1 MKEKE
6 CDNVMDKNTII
17 KNIALRTGGD
27 IYLGVVGAVRTGKST
42 FIKKV
47 VENLIVPNIEDE
59 YDRRRALD
67 EVPQSAAGKTIMT
80 TEPKFVPN
88 NAAKI
93 NIDDFSCNI
102 RLIDCVGYLI
112 DNAKGAEDEN
122 GPRLVKTPWYDEP
135 IAFSEAAEV
144 GTEKV
149 IRDHS
154 TIGIVVTTDGSIGEF
169 QRSDYLEAESR
180 VIRELKELGKPFI
193 VIVNSTHPMLP
204 DTEKICE
211 KLRGEHDVP
220 VLAMNIEN
228 MNQKDMYDILREAL
242 YEFPILE
249 VKVNMPEW
257 IAILNP
263 KNEIKKGYIQAIRE
277 SVVEV
282 DKLRDVEK
290 INQHF
295 LGVET
300 ISKSYLSEID
310 PATGEVTINLEAP
323 ADLYNQVLTDII
335 KIDVT
340 NKAELLSLFQDFNE
354 AKKEYDQIKYAL
366 KMVKQTGYG
375 VASPTLEDMKLDT
388 PEITKQGPRYG
399 VKLRATAPSIHM
411 IRVDVNST
419 FEPIIGSELQSKELI
434 DYLMKDYDENPSNI
448 WKSEIFG
455 RSLDVIVQEGIQSK
469 LMMMPDNIRFKLQN
483 TLTKIVNKGSN
494 NMIAIVL

>member
-1 MKEKE
+1 
-6 CDNVMDKNTII
+6 MDKIEII
-17 KNIALRTGGD
+17 KNIANRTGGD

-59 YDRRRALD
+59 YERKRALD

-88 NAAKI
+88 TAAKI
-93 NIDDFSCNI
+93 KIDDFSCNI

-112 DNAKGAEDEN
+112 NNVKGAEDEN
-122 GPRLVKTPWYDEP
+122 GPRLVKTPWYDEA

-169 QRSDYLEAESR
+169 NRSDYLEAEER
-180 VIRELKELGKPFI
+180 VIRELKSLGKPFI

-204 DTEKICE
+204 DTEKVCE
-211 KLRGEHDVP
+211 KLKEDYQVP
-220 VLAMNIEN
+220 VLPMNIEN
-228 MNQKDMYDILREAL
+228 MNQKDMYNILREAL

-263 KNEIKKGYIQAIRE
+263 DHPIKKSYMDAIRE

-290 INQHF
+290 INKHF
-295 LGVET
+295 MGIES

-310 PATGEVTINLEAP
+310 PSTGEVTINLEAP
-323 ADLYNQVLTDII
+323 GDLYQQALTDII
-335 KIDVT
+335 QIDVR
-340 NKAELLSLFQDFNE
+340 NKADLLSLFQDFNE

-375 VASPTLEDMKLDT
+375 VASPTIDDMKLDT

-399 VKLRATAPSIHM
+399 VKLRATASSIHM

-434 DYLMKDYDENPSNI
+434 NYLMKDYETNPSSI

-455 RSLDVIVQEGIQSK
+455 RSLDAIVQEGIQSK
-469 LMMMPDNIRFKLQN
+469 ISMMPDNIRFKLQN
-483 TLTKIVNKGSN
+483 TLTKVVNKGSS